1 MSRMLL
7 PDVRNHTQKLAD
19 ATASHELEM
28 RRAARTVR
36 ARVPESAARQELLE
50 CLGLLDATRPPGAS

>member
-1 MSRMLL
+1 MPP
-7 PDVRNHTQKLAD
+7 PDVRNQSQKLAD

-36 ARVPESAARQELLE
+36 ACVPESAAQQELLE
-50 CLGLLDATRPPGAS
+50 CLGLVGSGGPTTG